1 MSAIPLT
8 QPEPSWT
15 LAQPTAQ
22 WTLPRRGPVGI
33 LFFILAESSL
43 FAVFVAAYLYYIGRS
58 LTGPT
63 PRQVLEFPV
72 LMSVC
77 LLSSSGTVH
86 LAGRALAKGA
96 TARFLRYW
104 LATIALGAAFLA
116 GTAREWHELITVH
129 HLTIR
134 TNLFGSTYYA
144 LVGLHASHVIAGMLL
159 MLIVAAFGLAGRIR
173 PDHAERTDVIS
184 IYWHFVDVVWIV
196 VVTVVYV
203 IGR

>member
-1 MSAIPLT
+1 MTAIPMP
-8 QPEPSWT
+8 QPAPS
-15 LAQPTAQ
+15 

-33 LFFILAESSL
+33 LLFIMAESSL

-63 PRQVLEFPV
+63 PREVLQFPV
-72 LMSVC
+72 FMTVC
-77 LLSSSGTVH
+77 LLSSSVTIH
-86 LAGRALAKGA
+86 LASRALAKGA
-96 TARFLRYW
+96 TARFLGYW
-104 LATIALGAAFLA
+104 LATILLGAAFLA
-116 GTAREWHELITVH
+116 GTAREWYELITVH

-144 LVGLHASHVIAGMLL
+144 LVGLHASHVIVGLL
-159 MLIVAAFGLAGRIR
+159 LLLIVAAFGLLGRVR
-173 PDHAERTDVIS
+173 PDHAERTEVIS

-196 VVTVVYV
+196 VVTVVYI

>member
-1 MSAIPLT
+1 MTAIPM
-8 QPEPSWT
+8 P
-15 LAQPTAQ
+15 QPTTP

-33 LFFILAESSL
+33 LFFILAESAL
-43 FAVFVAAYLYYIGRS
+43 FSVFVAAYLYYLGQS

-63 PRQVLEFPV
+63 PREVLQFPV
-72 LMSVC
+72 LMTVC
-77 LLSSSGTVH
+77 LLSSSLTVH

-104 LATIALGAAFLA
+104 LATILLGAAFLA
-116 GTAREWHELITVH
+116 GTAREWRELITVH
-129 HLTIR
+129 HLTIH

-144 LVGLHASHVIAGMLL
+144 LVGLHASHVIAGMLML
-159 MLIVAAFGLAGRIR
+159 LIVAAFGLAGRVR
-173 PDHAERTDVIS
+173 PNHGERTDVIS

>member
-1 MSAIPLT
+1 MTAIPM
-8 QPEPSWT
+8 P
-15 LAQPTAQ
+15 QPTTP

-33 LFFILAESSL
+33 LLFILAESSI

-63 PRQVLEFPV
+63 PREVLQFPV
-72 LMSVC
+72 LMTVC
-77 LLSSSGTVH
+77 LLSSSLTVH
-86 LAGRALAKGA
+86 LAIRALRNGS

-104 LATIALGAAFLA
+104 AATILLGAGFLA
-116 GTAREWHELITVH
+116 GTAREWHELIAEH
-129 HLTIR
+129 HLTIS

-144 LVGLHASHVIAGMLL
+144 LVGLHASHVIAGML
-159 MLIVAAFGLAGRIR
+159 MLLVVAVFGLAGRVR
-173 PDHAERTDVIS
+173 PEHVERTDVIS
-184 IYWHFVDVVWIV
+184 MYWHFVDAVWIV

>member
-1 MSAIPLT
+1 MTAILIP
-8 QPEPSWT
+8 
-15 LAQPTAQ
+15 QPTPS

-63 PRQVLEFPV
+63 PREVLEFPV
-72 LMSVC
+72 LMTVC
-77 LLSSSGTVH
+77 LLSSSVTVH
-86 LAGRALAKGA
+86 LSGRALAKGA
-96 TARFLRYW
+96 TATFLRLW
-104 LATIALGAAFLA
+104 LATIALGAGFLV
-116 GTAREWHELITVH
+116 GTAREWHKLITVD
-129 HLTIR
+129 HLTIH

-144 LVGLHASHVIAGMLL
+144 LVGLHASHVIAGMIL

-173 PDHAERTDVIS
+173 PDHAYRTDVIS
-184 IYWHFVDVVWIV
+184 IYWHFVDVVWLV
-196 VVTVVYV
+196 VLTVVYI

>member
-1 MSAIPLT
+1 MTAIPMPQAT
-8 QPEPSWT
+8 TP
-15 LAQPTAQ
+15 
-22 WTLPRRGPVGI
+22 WTLPRRGPVGV
-33 LFFILAESSL
+33 LFFIVAESAI
-43 FAVFVAAYLYYIGRS
+43 FAVFVAAYLFYLGRS

-63 PRQVLEFPV
+63 PREVLQFPV
-72 LMSVC
+72 LMTVC
-77 LLSSSGTVH
+77 LLSSSLTVH
-86 LAGRALAKGA
+86 LAIRALRKGS

-104 LATIALGAAFLA
+104 AATILLGAGFLA
-116 GTAREWHELITVH
+116 GTVREWYELITVH

-144 LVGLHASHVIAGMLL
+144 LVGLHASHVIAGLVML
-159 MLIVAAFGLAGRIR
+159 LIVAVLGLTGRVR
-173 PDHAERTDVIS
+173 PVHVERTDVIS

>member
-1 MSAIPLT
+1 MTAIPIP
-8 QPEPSWT
+8 QPAPS
-15 LAQPTAQ
+15 

-33 LFFILAESSL
+33 LLFILAESSL
-43 FAVFVAAYLYYIGRS
+43 FGVFVAAYLYYMGRS

-63 PRQVLEFPV
+63 PRGVLQFPV
-72 LMSVC
+72 FMTVC
-77 LLSSSGTVH
+77 LLSSSVTIH
-86 LAGRALAKGA
+86 LAGRALANGA
-96 TARFLRYW
+96 TARFLGYW
-104 LATIALGAAFLA
+104 LATILLGAAFLA

-144 LVGLHASHVIAGMLL
+144 LVGLHASHVTLGLL
-159 MLIVAAFGLAGRIR
+159 LLLIVAVFGLLGRVR

-196 VVTVVYV
+196 VVTVVYI

>member
-1 MSAIPLT
+1 MTAIPMP
-8 QPEPSWT
+8 QPVRPWI
-15 LAQPTAQ
+15 
-22 WTLPRRGPVGI
+22 LPRRGPVGI
-33 LFFILAESSL
+33 LLFILAESSL
-43 FAVFVAAYLYYIGRS
+43 FAVFVAAYLYYMGRS

-63 PRQVLEFPV
+63 PREVLHFPV
-72 LMSVC
+72 LMTVC
-77 LLSSSGTVH
+77 LLSSSVTVH

-104 LATIALGAAFLA
+104 LGTIFLGAAFLA
-116 GTAREWHELITVH
+116 GTAREWHELIVEH
-129 HLTIR
+129 HLTIS

-144 LVGLHASHVIAGMLL
+144 LVGLHASHVVAGMVML
-159 MLIVAAFGLAGRIR
+159 LIVAAFGLAGGVR

-196 VVTVVYV
+196 VVTVVYI

>member
-1 MSAIPLT
+1 MTAIPM
-8 QPEPSWT
+8 PS
-15 LAQPTAQ
+15 PTHA

-33 LFFILAESSL
+33 LLFILAESAL
-43 FAVFVAAYLYYIGRS
+43 FSVFVVAYLYYIGHS

-63 PRQVLEFPV
+63 PREVLQFPV
-72 LMSVC
+72 LMTVC
-77 LLSSSGTVH
+77 LLSSSVTVH

-96 TARFLRYW
+96 TGRFLGYW
-104 LATIALGAAFLA
+104 LATILLGAAFLA
-116 GTAREWHELITVH
+116 GTALEWRELIVVH

-144 LVGLHASHVIAGMLL
+144 LVGLHASHVIAGMVMLL
-159 MLIVAAFGLAGRIR
+159 TVAAFGLAGRVR
-173 PDHAERTDVIS
+173 PAHAERTDVIS

-196 VVTVVYV
+196 VVTVVYI

>member
-1 MSAIPLT
+1 MTAIPM
-8 QPEPSWT
+8 P
-15 LAQPTAQ
+15 QPTTP

-33 LFFILAESSL
+33 LLFILAESSI

-63 PRQVLEFPV
+63 PREVLQFPV
-72 LMSVC
+72 LMTVC
-77 LLSSSGTVH
+77 LLSSSLTIH
-86 LAGRALAKGA
+86 LATRALRNGA
-96 TARFLRYW
+96 VGRFLRYW
-104 LATIALGAAFLA
+104 LATVLLGAGFLA
-116 GTAREWHELITVH
+116 GTAREWHELIAEH
-129 HLTIR
+129 HLTIS

-144 LVGLHASHVIAGMLL
+144 LVGLHASHVIAGMVML
-159 MLIVAAFGLAGRIR
+159 LIVAAFGLAGRIR
-173 PDHAERTDVIS
+173 PVHVERADVIS